1 MAPSGRVL
9 HPRLTSTSLV
19 LVAVAAGC
27 AERPVNSSIN
37 GSMDRPTNDSPIV
50 EPAWGR
56 DAGTPGEVRV
66 MTFNVRYGAAKDG
79 PGLSWP
85 ERRPRIVATIRG
97 YAPHVLGTQEVLAF
111 QRDDLAADLP
121 EYGIIAAGRDDGREA
136 GEMTAIFYD
145 ASRLTRVDSGHFWLS
160 ETPDV
165 PGSVG
170 WDAALTRLATWA
182 LLDDGARG
190 RLLVINAHF
199 DHEGERARLESAKL
213 IRERA
218 ATLAPPGTAV
228 VVLGDFNAPADG
240 AVHRALRG
248 VGDERDAA
256 AWVDAF
262 DAVGTE
268 PGATFNGF
276 REPRRAS
283 SKARIDW
290 ILASAPLTAVDARVD
305 RSRPGGRFASDHF
318 AVVARLAWR

>member
-1 MAPSGRVL
+1 MNG
-9 HPRLTSTSLV
+9 
-19 LVAVAAGC
+19 
-27 AERPVNSSIN
+27 SIN
-37 GSMDRPTNDSPIV
+37 GSTDRPTNGSPIV

-56 DAGTPGEVRV
+56 DAGTPSEVRV
-66 MTFNVRYGAAKDG
+66 MTFNVRYGTAKDG
-79 PGLSWP
+79 PGLSWQD
-85 ERRPRIVATIRG
+85 RRPRVVATIRA

-121 EYGIIAAGRDDGREA
+121 EYRIIAAGRDDGRET
-136 GEMTAIFYD
+136 GEMSAIFYD
-145 ASRLTRVDSGHFWLS
+145 ASRLARVDAGHFWLS

-182 LLDDGARG
+182 LLDDGPRG

-218 ATLAPPGTAV
+218 AALAPPDAAV
-228 VVLGDFNAPADG
+228 VVFGDFNAPADG

-248 VGDERDAA
+248 LDDERDTA
-256 AWVDAF
+256 AWIDVF

-276 REPRRAS
+276 REPRRVS
-283 SKARIDW
+283 PDARIDW
-290 ILASAPLTAVDARVD
+290 ILASSPLAVVDARVD